1 MIQGGLMQE
10 DADVEGALLKVV
22 LYATTAE
29 GALKPVLCDANGN
42 IITTPVE

>member
-10 DADVEGALLKVV
+10 DADIEGALVKVV

-29 GALKPVLCDANGN
+29 GALKPVLCDASGK
-42 IITTPVE
+42 IVTTT